1 MSHLPTERLA
11 ALVDEAPTTMELAHL
26 ASCAE
31 CARER
36 AAYQR
41 LADLAAVASS
51 RLGVPLTTWEAI
63 APALTADGVIDTGRA
78 TPVFPVRARRTS
90 RPWVQAAAAALLV
103 GGGVAAGRW
112 SARAPAS
119 RSAQNVAIV
128 QGSSDSSAA
137 FHTVQE
143 ARSAQAQSQET
154 YQTATA
160 YLAQHDTVG
169 QATES
174 PQAMRARLA
183 ALERARDVMGEA
195 LNAAPYDPVINGYYL
210 TTLGQR
216 DATIRRLNTVLPASM
231 RMTSY

>member
-1 MSHLPTERLA
+1 MSVYHARTPNMSHLPTERLA
-11 ALVDEAPTTMELAHL
+11 ALVDEAPTATELAHI

-63 APALTADGVIDTGRA
+63 APALAADGVIDTGRA
-78 TPVFPVRARRTS
+78 PAVFPVRARRTS
-90 RPWVQAAAAALLV
+90 RPWREAAAAVLLL
-103 GGGVAAGRW
+103 GGGVVAGRW
-112 SARAPAS
+112 SARVPAS
-119 RSAQNVAIV
+119 RSAQDVAVV

-137 FHTVQE
+137 FHTAQE
-143 ARSAQAQSQET
+143 ARSAQVQSQ
-154 YQTATA
+154 QTFQMATD
-160 YLAQHDTVG
+160 YLAQNDTVG

-183 ALERARDVMGEA
+183 ALE
-195 LNAAPYDPVINGYYL
+195 
-210 TTLGQR
+210 
-216 DATIRRLNTVLPASM
+216 
-231 RMTSY
+231 